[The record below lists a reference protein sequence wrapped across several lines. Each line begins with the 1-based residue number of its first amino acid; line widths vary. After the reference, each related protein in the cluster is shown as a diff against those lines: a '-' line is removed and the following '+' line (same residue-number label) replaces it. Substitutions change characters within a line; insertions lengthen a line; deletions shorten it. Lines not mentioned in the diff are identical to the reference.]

1 MARRNSGSGAHADKP
16 FRNFLYAIY
25 SLLNAAAFTAFFY
38 LLYAVERTT
47 THTAVMIGC
56 GAIVAIGLFMGVI
69 RPLFTRSR

>member
-1 MARRNSGSGAHADKP
+1 MAKRNSGSGTHADKP

-25 SLLNAAAFTAFFY
+25 SLLNAAAFTVFFY

-47 THTAVMIGC
+47 VHTAVMIGC
-56 GAIVAIGLFMGVI
+56 GAVAVIGFFMGVI